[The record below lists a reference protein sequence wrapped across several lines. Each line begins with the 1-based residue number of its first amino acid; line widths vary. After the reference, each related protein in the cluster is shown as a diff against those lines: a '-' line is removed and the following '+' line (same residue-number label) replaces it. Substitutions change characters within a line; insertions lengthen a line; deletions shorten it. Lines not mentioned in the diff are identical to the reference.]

1 MSKATRDGALS
12 RRVRRTVKPRKARR
26 TSRILES
33 LQRVATSRQPKPWR
47 RASEV
52 RRVRGWAGARIR
64 RVRGWAGARNRGER
78 FVAPLSALISGQFCI
93 LPTIDSVLRR
103 CASAEERTGV
113 SDGSAVAN
121 SLMNS
126 GDHQRRWRQGQRPAL
141 PAVVV
146 DDQSLWMRIPG
157 AAPSMRKSRRQPA
170 DGVARYPVA
179 RG

>member
-52 RRVRGWAGARIR
+52 R